1 MDGKTLARIGA
12 VIFVAVAVTATAVGI
27 TRKEEKREGAAS
39 LPSSSSTLSPLRWE
53 LRRCQILGEAAL
65 LDGGCLRLWAEQ
77 RDRFV
82 GSAAPSFGSAPK
94 PVASPLPNA
103 NTQEAR

>member
-12 VIFVAVAVTATAVGI
+12 VIFVAVAVTATAVEM

-39 LPSSSSTLSPLRWE
+39 LAAPPALSPLRWE

-82 GSAAPSFGSAPK
+82 GSAAPSFGSEPK
-94 PVASPLPNA
+94 PIASPAPNA